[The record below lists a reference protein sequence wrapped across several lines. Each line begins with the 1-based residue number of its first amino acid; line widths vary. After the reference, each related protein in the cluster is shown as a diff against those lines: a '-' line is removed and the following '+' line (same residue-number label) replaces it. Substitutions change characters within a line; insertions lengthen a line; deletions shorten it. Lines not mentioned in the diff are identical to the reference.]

1 MLTYTDIRNAMT
13 GSFRLAKRDPSGL
26 AFFDVG
32 IEGFWRS
39 FLVIV
44 PIAPF
49 YLLYA
54 VQDVRI
60 SQEIDPQGV
69 FIVTNAGFIAAKITL
84 LLLDWLVFPIAM
96 VFITR
101 LLVLW
106 PRYIPFIAVYNWSS
120 LFVIAILA
128 PPALF
133 YVLGIISAQTVTTFN
148 LFATI
153 FVLYYRWY
161 VAKNV
166 LETAALTAAL
176 VVAFDLILS
185 LLVHGLFSRLTGY

>member
-1 MLTYTDIRNAMT
+1 MLTISDIRNAMT
-13 GSFRLAKRDPSGL
+13 GSFLLARRDTSGL
-26 AFFDVG
+26 KFFDVG

-49 YLLYA
+49 YVLYSI
-54 VQDVRI
+54 QEIRI
-60 SQEIDPQGV
+60 AQEIDPQGV
-69 FIVTNAGFIAAKITL
+69 FVVTNAGFIAAKIML
-84 LLLDWLVFPIAM
+84 LVLDWLVFPIAM
-96 VFITR
+96 IFITR

-120 LFVIAILA
+120 LFVIAVLA
-128 PPALF
+128 PPALL
-133 YVLGIISAQTVTTFN
+133 YVMGIISAEMVTTFN
-148 LFATI
+148 LFATF

-161 VAKNV
+161 VAKTI
-166 LETAALTAAL
+166 LETAGLTAAL
-176 VVAFDLILS
+176 IVAFDLILS